1 MPEAFINRIA
11 TANPPHDVH
20 HTFLRFGQLMLKS
33 DNRRVALFDRMA
45 ERSGISHRY
54 SFLEPDPG
62 GEVVDTEGFYR
73 RLLEDHGCYV
83 GPGHWFE
90 RPDTHFRLGYGWPTA
105 EELEGGLQAISAALR
120 G

>member
-20 HTFLRFGQLMLKS
+20 HTFLRFGQLMLGG

-54 SFLEPDPG
+54 SFLQPDPDG
-62 GEVVDTEGFYR
+62 AVVDTEGFYR
-73 RLLEDHGCYV
+73 
-83 GPGHWFE
+83 PGHF
-90 RPDTHFRLGYGWPTA
+90 PDTAARMRKFEAWAPGLAVEA
-105 EELEGGLQAISAALR
+105 EIGRAHV
-120 G
+120 